1 MQRPLRDHVAY
12 LEQKIVLL
20 NKELE
25 EPTKTLLQKNEIKV
39 DLGIAERS
47 LVHFRKAFE
56 LEQRLSH

>member
-1 MQRPLRDHVAY
+1 VQRPLRDHVAY
-12 LEQKIVLL
+12 LEQKIELL

-47 LVHFRKAFE
+47 LVHSRKAFE